1 MSGERWE
8 GSWLPTLQLNCPP
21 GHCWPRSKLKHC
33 QFCFQNGILCIS
45 NIFNNPDIKRFLLYL
60 ALQENWNSSDHSEHS
75 VMWVMWCGVVQ
86 HNLLPHYFF
95 MVRRDK
101 KPRIFH
107 GDILVFLQ
115 TFLFVWVI
123 SHISCSERPL
133 VQCCCK
139 ERRMRGHLCCVQL
152 TAGWCII
159 LEERRDQDS
168 IRGTISLVIQD
179 KSLRGERG
187 VEDHQYFHLNDL
199 SAYQYHHNYNY

>member
-1 MSGERWE
+1 MVKYF
-8 GSWLPTLQLNCPP
+8 LKCPI
-21 GHCWPRSKLKHC
+21 HYYAIALSSK
-33 QFCFQNGILCIS
+33 
-45 NIFNNPDIKRFLLYL
+45 DIKGFLLNL

-107 GDILVFLQ
+107 GDISVFLQ

-159 LEERRDQDS
+159 REEDCNGS
-168 IRGTISLVIQD
+168 LIWAEIMILSSKIRASYGSWGGRSSVFLP
-179 KSLRGERG
+179 
-187 VEDHQYFHLNDL
+187 
-199 SAYQYHHNYNY
+199 